1 MLHLVRAGG
10 LGVAGLA
17 LAVAGLAIPASAT
30 EPSRA
35 DGDDRSGLS
44 AAEARM
50 LATDPAVD
58 VAPDG
63 TLFAVDEWTAPA
75 TAGSDAPPSAADDG
89 TRLARGEALPSATL
103 ADTFTLHSRPGANRT
118 IYLDFN
124 GGTLLSSN
132 SWLLNG
138 LSTLL
143 FPGWSLDGSA
153 SFSDAERTVVQ
164 EVWARVAEDYSP
176 FDIDVTTQEPPA
188 GALWRSSASD
198 PTYGTRVAFAS
209 GGSIQ
214 TQLCGGACGG
224 IAWIGTFDSVTNG
237 ETRSPA
243 WVFPSSLGNKAKNM
257 AEAASHEAGHTLGL
271 GHDGTSSSGYYA
283 GNTLW
288 GPLMGSPYSAGVT
301 QWSRGD
307 YPSANNHE
315 DDFAVL
321 GANGASLRPDEA
333 GSTPATALPLAA
345 LPGGTGVITGRDD
358 RDWYAVTDC
367 TGTVTASASPAPVG
381 PNLDLRVELR
391 DSAGTLLHAAA
402 PATTRTSAAVT
413 GLGATVTGTLRG
425 GPYYVAVSGAGS
437 LSGGGSGWSTG
448 GYDSYG
454 SAGTYRLSVS
464 GCSGT
469 PGNGTTDPPTDPPPP
484 VSSGK
489 PPSAAPATRPGTPRA
504 AVVRPGARG
513 GRLSVGVRWTPPAT
527 GGAAITGYVIKAFKL
542 TAGGRVI
549 ATRSTA
555 VLAAGTTSVQLLL
568 PKGRWAV
575 RVKARNKLGWSG
587 FSPRSAAAKAR

>member
-17 LAVAGLAIPASAT
+17 LAVAGLAIPASAA
-30 EPSRA
+30 EPARTG
-35 DGDDRSGLS
+35 GDDTPGLS

-63 TLFAVDEWTAPA
+63 TLFAVDEWH
-75 TAGSDAPPSAADDG
+75 PPVAAAQSAAGDG
-89 TRLARGEALPSATL
+89 TRLDQGEALASATL

-124 GGTLLSSN
+124 GGSLLSSN

-143 FPGWSLDGSA
+143 FPGWSLDGSS
-153 SFSDAERTVVQ
+153 SFSDTERSMIQ
-164 EVWARVAEDYSP
+164 EVWARVAEDYAP
-176 FDIDVTTQEPPA
+176 FDIDVTTEEPPA
-188 GALWRSSASD
+188 GALWRSSSAD
-198 PTYGTRVAFAS
+198 QVYGARVAFSS
-209 GGSIQ
+209 GSSIQ
-214 TQLCGGACGG
+214 NQLCGGACGG

-237 ETRSPA
+237 EIRSPA
-243 WVFPSSLGNKAKNM
+243 WVFPSSLSNKAKNM

-271 GHDGTSSSGYYA
+271 GHDGTTSSGYYA
-283 GNTLW
+283 GTALW

-307 YPSANNHE
+307 YPAANNRE

-333 GSTPATALPLAA
+333 GSTPATAVPLTS
-345 LPGGTGVITGRDD
+345 LPGGEGAITGRDD
-358 RDWYAVTDC
+358 RDWFTVTDC
-367 TGTVTASASPAPVG
+367 AGPVTASVSPAPVG
-381 PNLDLRVELR
+381 PNLDVRVELR
-391 DSAGTLLHAAA
+391 DGAGALLAAAA
-402 PATTRTSAAVT
+402 PATSRTSSGVT
-413 GLGATVTGTLRG
+413 GLGASVTSTLNG
-425 GPYYVAVSGAGS
+425 GPFHVVVSGAGS
-437 LSGGGSGWSTG
+437 LSGGGSGWSSG

-454 SAGTYRLSVS
+454 SAGSYRLTVA

-469 PGNGTTDPPTDPPPP
+469 PGPGPGPGTDPTDPPP

-489 PPSAAPATRPGTPRA
+489 PPASGPATRPGTPRA
-504 AVVRPGARG
+504 AAVRPGARG

-527 GGAAITGYVIKAFKL
+527 GGAAITGYVLKAFKVSA
-542 TAGGRVI
+542 TGRVLG
-549 ATRSTA
+549 TRRTG
-555 VLAAGTTSVQLLL
+555 VLPAGTTGVQLLL

-575 RVKARNKLGWSG
+575 RVKARNKLGWSA
-587 FSPRSAAAKAR
+587 FSPRSTPAQAR